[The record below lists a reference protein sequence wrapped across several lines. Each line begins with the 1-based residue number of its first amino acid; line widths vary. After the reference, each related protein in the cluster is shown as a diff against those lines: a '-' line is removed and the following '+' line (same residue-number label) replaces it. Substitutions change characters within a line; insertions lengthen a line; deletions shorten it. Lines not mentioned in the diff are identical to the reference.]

1 MPNLNLPAPIGWNEW
16 DLNRNVIPVEGDN
29 IIIPDIPMIPL
40 YLPASA
46 FWLRSLMDHCQID
59 FLIKDDTLTTFFL
72 GGGVGGTLQGALGGL
87 SVVELL
93 SDLPSIIDL
102 GIGRTTSQGTIGGL
116 GPSTGFAIGDS
127 FKHQA
132 YIRLQSTALEG
143 VLSLDTELPTVYYI
157 ELMQNYKYNK
167 MYINHGEVARYRELN
182 NEHILTLD
190 IDQSSTSSNINING
204 ELLTIYKSDG
214 TTVTVTILGVKE
226 NWDFIIGDPGD
237 IIPSPGDFYQM
248 NNVWSIEDPFLLSG
262 FWTGPENDTSGPYS
276 GLNLYT
282 TTHTKPYK
290 EGKFLG
296 IYIYKD
302 NDTVIP
308 ANSGISMGDV
318 GDFHWEFYGLGN
330 SQFSKVY
337 DNDVRY
343 QEVVLNGVTQYEVRE
358 QATLSDYNS
367 WFEDDDIDYIR
378 VELSNGAWADSHNWY
393 APCLKGAYLSSNG
406 RLYKIVDHPE
416 ALIIDVAKESVDGS
430 GVKFNPGVNQNYSIL
445 NQKGWIITEHYDG
458 YLDGDKRGIY
468 EGEITSSGVSSDGI
482 TTLTIEVEGD
492 SFVSWASF
500 NDKYEAPDMDI
511 NNFVSRYRQTHV
523 HLNDEPTKQYDKN
536 MNWKLIANNEQD
548 TYSISDIVFIENNPS
563 TFGEPYSIA
572 VTLDK
577 PVEGLYAFV
586 PCKPSLDKPVE
597 GLQGTNAYISF
608 DIPYDTV
615 TGSRKSS
622 TIDITARPGIEGE
635 LPSFILANRICL
647 DGEYFAPPYSVDLP
661 LNTRLGCC
669 DGYLFGLGSDGSA
682 ESPIGEWLYITTPRT
697 ARGIAS
703 LLHVMRDEDWVI
715 FQDPVTKKMTI
726 RRGCLDY
733 KEYPRKTEIVIGES
747 VAVENVYPS
756 NNIINLNSAR
766 ERLRRILVKVP
777 LAIPNTTPNMNFIPS
792 LLFGIGSEN
801 NIHGFVVSGD
811 GVVDLQML
819 RMANYAPGSIS
830 SSNYTDSEDNIVSPV
845 YIYKKGQNQHLKE
858 LSVDIAAKTS
868 DGPIYINEGNVIDN
882 VVVQYINDNQTLED
896 PGYFDVLK
904 FADGEV
910 IMLYG
915 QKTSSFNLIDGE
927 NTYLNNSTSNNT
939 LWTNQFAVMAIGS
952 FNDSYYWGSPSMIKH
967 SVSDA
972 KPYSTM
978 LLNSV
983 EYLSSFYDD
992 FTQSLNIFVR
1002 AFDGNEQYV
1011 GFLKISAKM
1020 LSRRLFQCDHPD
1032 YNSNEPQLTPLS
1044 FMYRPPF
1051 LPSSFVND
1059 EDVSWTDNEN
1069 IIQYGDVNNDF
1080 IGTVQD
1086 QYIRILGPT
1095 ATGSQVT
1102 YGDEFGIIS
1111 TTVLP
1116 DGTYMMFHD
1125 SNFGIRAIFST
1136 NRGRTWQGSDL
1147 IYARDGR
1154 GGFLIDDYLFYITN
1168 SGIEVKFTNYAD
1180 FSDDRTLSVKK
1191 VEGQDISVLEVNKQS
1206 DLDSM
1211 KHFLIGSG
1219 EIDFQ
1224 RLSGYKIPDGMLKI
1238 FFYNKDDALVCMES
1252 PDSFQWKVAD
1262 NF

>member
-29 IIIPDIPMIPL
+29 IIVPDIPMAPL

-46 FWLRSLMDHCQID
+46 FWLRSLMDHCQIT
-59 FLIKDDTLTTFFL
+59 FLIKDDDFSNFSL
-72 GGGVGGTLQGALGGL
+72 GGGTGGSLHGALGGL
-87 SVVELL
+87 AVIGIL
-93 SDLPSIIDL
+93 SDLPNSIDL
-102 GIGRTTSQGTIGGL
+102 GLAKSGRTGKGTVGGY
-116 GPSTGFAIGDS
+116 GPMTGFSIGDT

-132 YIRLQSTALEG
+132 YIKLNIPILEG
-143 VLSLDTELPTVYYI
+143 VRSLSDELLINYYI

-167 MYINHGEVARYRELN
+167 MYINHGEVVRYRKLN

-204 ELLTIYKSDG
+204 ELLTIYKPDG
-214 TTVTVTILGVKE
+214 TTATVTVVGVKE

-248 NNVWSIEDPFLLSG
+248 NNVWCIEDPFLLSG
-262 FWTGPENDTSGPYS
+262 TWQGPENETSGPYS

-282 TTHTKPYK
+282 TTHIKPYK

-296 IYIYKD
+296 VYIYKD
-302 NDTVIP
+302 NNTVIP
-308 ANSGISMGDV
+308 ANSGVPMKNIGDSY
-318 GDFHWEFYGLGN
+318 WAFYGLGN
-330 SQFSKVY
+330 SKSSRVY
-337 DNDVRY
+337 KNDIRY
-343 QEVVLNGVTQYEVRE
+343 QEVILDGVTQYEVRE
-358 QATLSDYNS
+358 QATLSNYNS
-367 WFEDDDIDYIR
+367 WLADKDIDYIR

-406 RLYKIVDHPE
+406 RLYKILDHPE
-416 ALIIDVAKESVDGS
+416 ALIIDVAKKSVDGS
-430 GVKFNPGVNQNYSIL
+430 GIEFDPNTNQNYSIL
-445 NQKGWIITEHYDG
+445 NQKAWMITEHYDG
-458 YLDGDKRGIY
+458 YSDWEKRGIY
-468 EGEITSSGVSSDGI
+468 EGEIISSGINSNDI
-482 TTLTIEVEGD
+482 TTLLIEVEGD
-492 SFVSWASF
+492 SSVSWTSF
-500 NDKYEAPDMDI
+500 NRIYKAPDMDV

-523 HLNDEPTKQYDKN
+523 HLNTEPTKQYDKK
-536 MNWKLIANNEQD
+536 MNWKLIANNEQN

-563 TFGEPYSIA
+563 KFGESYSIA
-572 VTLDK
+572 VT
-577 PVEGLYAFV
+577 
-586 PCKPSLDKPVE
+586 LDKPVE

-608 DIPYDTV
+608 DTPYDTV

-622 TIDITARPGIEGE
+622 TINIIARAGVKGK
-635 LPSFILANRICL
+635 LPQYILANKICL
-647 DGEYFAPPYSVDLP
+647 DGEYFAPPYSINIP
-661 LNTRLGCC
+661 LNTRIGCC
-669 DGYLFGLGSDGSA
+669 EGYLFGVDMDGSA
-682 ESPIGEWLYITTPRT
+682 HSRIGEWLYITTPRT

-703 LLHVMRDEDWVI
+703 LLHVMRDEDWVV

-747 VAVENVYPS
+747 IAVENVYPS
-756 NNIINLNSAR
+756 NNIINLNSGR

-777 LAIPNTTPNMNFIPS
+777 LATTPSATITVNVQNDNNTVTSQTISEFFPS
-792 LLFGIGSEN
+792 LLFGIGSKD

-819 RMANYAPGSIS
+819 RMANYAPGSVS

-845 YIYKKGQNQHLKE
+845 YIYKKGRNQHLEE

-868 DGPIYINEGNVIDN
+868 DGPIYINEGDAIDN
-882 VVVQYINDNQTLED
+882 VVVQYINDNQTLDD

-910 IMLYG
+910 MMLYG
-915 QKTSSFNLIDGE
+915 QKIRSFNLIDGD
-927 NTYLNNSTSNNT
+927 TYLNNSTSNNT
-939 LWTNQFAVMAIGS
+939 SWTNQFAVMAIGS

-967 SVSDA
+967 NVSNSS
-972 KPYSTM
+972 PYSTM
-978 LLNSV
+978 LLNGV

-1002 AFDGNEQYV
+1002 AFKGNEQYV

-1020 LSRRLFQCDHPD
+1020 LSRRLFQCNHPD
-1032 YNSNEPQLTPLS
+1032 YNSSEPQLTPLS

-1051 LPSSFVND
+1051 LPASFVNN
-1059 EDVSWTDNEN
+1059 ESVSWTDNEN

-1080 IGTVQD
+1080 TRTVQD

-1095 ATGSQVT
+1095 ATDSQVK

-1116 DGTYMMFHD
+1116 DGTYMMFYD
-1125 SNFGIRAIFST
+1125 SNFGVRAIFST

-1154 GGFLIDDYLFYITN
+1154 GGLLIDDYLFYITN

-1224 RLSGYKIPDGMLKI
+1224 RLSGYKIPKGMLKI
-1238 FFYNKDDALVCMES
+1238 FYYNKDNAVVCMES
-1252 PDSFQWKVAD
+1252 PDSIQWKVAD